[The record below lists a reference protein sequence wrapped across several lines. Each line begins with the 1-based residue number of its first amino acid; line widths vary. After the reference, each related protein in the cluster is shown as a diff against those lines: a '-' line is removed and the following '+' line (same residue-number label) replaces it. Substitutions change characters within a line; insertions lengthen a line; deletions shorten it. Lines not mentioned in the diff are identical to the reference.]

1 MESRNLLINSA
12 KGVLHAVILTILLLF
27 VFTAIMNFV
36 SVNTQVM
43 SVSYIIIT
51 CFSVLYG
58 SIYATRKNNRNG
70 WLVGTLVALLYMLLL
85 YIVSAIIFQDP
96 TIHMNDFL
104 RLLIAVLVG
113 ALSGMLGI
121 NI

>member
-1 MESRNLLINSA
+1 MESRNLLVNSA
-12 KGVLHAVILTILLLF
+12 KGVLHAIILTVLLLI

-36 SVNTQVM
+36 SINNQVM

-58 SIYATRKNNRNG
+58 SIYATRRNNKNG
-70 WLVGTLVALLYMLLL
+70 WLIGMLVAIFYMLLL
-85 YIVSAIIFQDP
+85 YIISAIIFQDP
-96 TIHMNDFL
+96 TLHMNDFF
-104 RLLIAVLVG
+104 RLIIAILVG